1 MWLGL
6 RVLYQHVLSR
16 VTYFYFF
23 YFLIFCRLYLL
34 RENALS
40 LVTYCGFCSGICIF
54 IFFLFL
60 WCRLQLLRELFLST
74 AYSHII

>member
-23 YFLIFCRLYLL
+23 YFLILCCRLYLL

-54 IFFLFL
+54 IFFFVLVVQAAAAARALPFNCL
-60 WCRLQLLRELFLST
+60 
-74 AYSHII
+74 